1 MEKSKSI
8 KVSVVEDNKDIREEL
23 LNCLQEFDEL
33 EVIGVFDSGDAFIKA
48 FDSIEPDVVLM
59 DINMPGTNGIQC
71 IKKLKPIKNSV
82 QYLVCTVFEDHNHIY
97 EALAAGANG
106 YILKGSDVEKLYAA
120 IREISSGGIPMSAA
134 VARLVVGAFQ
144 KVERKSVAGNF
155 QLTVREQE
163 VLELMS
169 KGYRNKE
176 IANELIVSIDTVKS
190 HVKNIYEKLQ
200 VNTRYEAIDVLKNQ
214 RT

>member
-1 MEKSKSI
+1 
-8 KVSVVEDNKDIREEL
+8 
-23 LNCLQEFDEL
+23 
-33 EVIGVFDSGDAFIKA
+33 
-48 FDSIEPDVVLM
+48 
-59 DINMPGTNGIQC
+59 
-71 IKKLKPIKNSV
+71 
-82 QYLVCTVFEDHNHIY
+82 
-97 EALAAGANG
+97 
-106 YILKGSDVEKLYAA
+106 
-120 IREISSGGIPMSAA
+120 MSAA

>member
-8 KVSVVEDNKDIREEL
+8 KVCVVEDNKDIREEL

-33 EVIGVFDSGDAFIKA
+33 EVIGAFDSGDAFIKT

-71 IKKLKPIKNSV
+71 IKKLKPIKSSV

-200 VNTRYEAIDVLKNQ
+200 VNTRYEAIDLLKNQ
-214 RT
+214 RG

>member
-1 MEKSKSI
+1 
-8 KVSVVEDNKDIREEL
+8 
-23 LNCLQEFDEL
+23 
-33 EVIGVFDSGDAFIKA
+33 
-48 FDSIEPDVVLM
+48 
-59 DINMPGTNGIQC
+59 
-71 IKKLKPIKNSV
+71 
-82 QYLVCTVFEDHNHIY
+82 VFEDHNHIY